1 MKMVYVGMAG
11 DPIHHGHINVLN
23 KASQL
28 GLVIIGLL
36 TDEAIASYKR
46 IPIMTW
52 EQRKL
57 VIQSLR
63 QVSKVVPQK
72 TLDYVENLR
81 EYKPDFVMHTSNW
94 KKGVQAETRGRVIEV
109 LKEWDGE
116 LIEIPYTEGI
126 SSTKIKERIR
136 GG

>member
-11 DPIHHGHINVLN
+11 DLIHHGHINILN

-28 GLVIIGLL
+28 GLVIVGLL

-81 EYKPDFVMHTSNW
+81 EYKPDFVIHASNW
-94 KKGVQAETRGRVIEV
+94 KKGVQAEARGRVIEI